1 MVPAPFRRRGR
12 RARLGAAP
20 ERRQLPGHHLCP
32 RGRRARCPP
41 LRVLVPP
48 RHDRA
53 LARPEQRREA
63 RPQRSPV
70 PEPALLAARC
80 AAGHGGPA
88 RARSAVKRLVVL
100 GLAALG
106 AIGIALALP
115 ARPALAQAMHPLGNF
130 TVNQAIALN
139 LYPHRVAVTAIVDLA
154 ELPTLQE
161 RPSVDTNGDGRVT
174 APESTAY
181 NARVCHAMAA
191 GVTVRVA
198 GRPLRWTVRPA
209 GFQYRPGS
217 AGLDTSRISCA
228 LGAAADLTQPA
239 TVDVANAYRAD
250 RIGWREITAVG
261 HGVRIVNPPVPSR
274 SISDSLRSY
283 PTDLLGSPLDQR
295 TARLQV
301 RPGSGASAAQT
312 IHLNRGDPLTRW
324 VAQADR
330 SLERLVGGHLTPLV
344 GVLAVLLALVLG
356 AAHAALPGH
365 GKTVMAAYI
374 AGRRGRP
381 RDAITVGAIVT
392 LTHTGG
398 VLVLGLLLTA
408 TASLAGEA
416 VLSWLGIASGV
427 LVAAVGAA
435 MLAGVLRRRASAHD
449 HHGHS
454 HDHDHHGHSP
464 DHDHD
469 HHGHSHSHP
478 SRKAGRLSLVGMGI
492 AGGLVPSPSAL
503 IVLLGA
509 VGLGRTAFGVLL
521 VVAYGVGMAAMLTAA
536 GLVLVRVRDR
546 LASRPRRALSRLAAL
561 APTGTAALGLY
572 VRLGLAG
579 RAALG
584 VIH

>member
-1 MVPAPFRRRGR
+1 MR
-12 RARLGAAP
+12 
-20 ERRQLPGHHLCP
+20 
-32 RGRRARCPP
+32 
-41 LRVLVPP
+41 
-48 RHDRA
+48 
-53 LARPEQRREA
+53 
-63 RPQRSPV
+63 
-70 PEPALLAARC
+70 
-80 AAGHGGPA
+80 
-88 RARSAVKRLVVL
+88 RLVGL

-115 ARPALAQAMHPLGNF
+115 ARPALAQPAHPLGNF
-130 TVNQAIALN
+130 SVNQAIGLD
-139 LYPHRVAVTAIVDLA
+139 LHPDRVAVTAIVDLA

-161 RPSVDTNGDGRVT
+161 RPAVDANGDGKVS
-174 APESTAY
+174 AAESAAY
-181 NARVCHAMAA
+181 NTRVCNAMAGA
-191 GVTVRVA
+191 VALRVDGDRVR
-198 GRPLRWTVRPA
+198 WSVRPA
-209 GFQYRPGS
+209 GFEYRPGS
-217 AGLDTSRISCA
+217 AGLHTSRISCA
-228 LGAAADLTQPA
+228 FDAPADLKRPA
-239 TVDVANAYRAD
+239 MVDLVNGYRGD
-250 RIGWREITAVG
+250 RIGWREITAAG
-261 HGVRIVNPPVPSR
+261 HGVHLVNPPVPAR
-274 SISDSLRSY
+274 SVSGSLRSY
-283 PTDLLGSPLDQR
+283 PTDLLGAPLDQR
-295 TARLQV
+295 SARLQV
-301 RPGSGASAAQT
+301 EPGDGPSAGAT
-312 IHLNRGDPLTRW
+312 IQLSRGDPVSRW
-324 VAQADR
+324 VAEADR
-330 SLERLVGGHLTPLV
+330 ALERLVGGHLTPLV

-546 LASRPRRALSRLAAL
+546 LASRPRRALCRLAAL
-561 APTGTAALGLY
+561 APTGTAALVLCVG
-572 VRLGLAG
+572 LGLAG